1 MKAHAT
7 PNVYLERTIGYPC
20 PIGTYGTG
28 GVSCHPCPL
37 TTWTTTLAQTACDMK
52 FSFSYATEST
62 IQHLYIPYGV
72 SMINVKLWGA
82 GGASNRDRNSNAD
95 IADSITHDRS
105 ADKSTLSS
113 NSNNHQG
120 SGYEESSSSA
130 MHYYGQGGNYI
141 SSNISVSMN
150 QNIWIVVG
158 KGGLPAVDDNVDASA
173 GAGAGGRSAVQ
184 LVRGSDEVF
193 ARGGEAGRAH
203 SDRVDSRDCTK
214 LHHIWGATYSRAR
227 GDTEVCHVSVAVVA
241 APCSCMASTPSYPYV
256 ILYLII
262 LRFLLSS
269 PPTFLL

>member
-1 MKAHAT
+1 MISTNYHVAHGHFNLASF
-7 PNVYLERTIGYPC
+7 GYPC

-37 TTWTTTLAQTACDMK
+37 TTWTTTLAQTACVTK

-62 IQHLYIPYGV
+62 IQHLYIPDGV

-95 IADSITHDRS
+95 TADSSAHDRS

-120 SGYEESSSSA
+120 SGYEESSSST
-130 MHYYGQGGNYI
+130 MHHYGQGGNYI

-150 QNIWIVVG
+150 QNVWIVVG
-158 KGGLPAVDDNVDASA
+158 KGGLPAATVDASA

-184 LVRGSDEVF
+184 LVQGSDEVF
-193 ARGGEAGRAH
+193 ARGGEAGRVESH
-203 SDRVDSRDCTK
+203 SRDVAESNLT
-214 LHHIWGATYSRAR
+214 WDAAYSRAR
-227 GDTEVCHVSVAVVA
+227 GDTEV
-241 APCSCMASTPSYPYV
+241 
-256 ILYLII
+256 
-262 LRFLLSS
+262 
-269 PPTFLL
+269 